1 MDEAIELRAGAT
13 SCGIAPGIGC
23 AVTHFRTRSGQGCTH
38 DWLRPYRAAPGTGVP
53 AALSGCF
60 PLVPYSGRIAHGVLR
75 WRGQSHVLPTGLLGD
90 AHALHGVGWIRPWDV
105 RAAGRDHAA
114 FELRHDGEG
123 WPFPFRASLS
133 VVLSEAALVI
143 DMTIENTG
151 PTDCPVGL
159 GLHPIFA
166 GRDIRLLAEASVVWD
181 IGDDKLFTGK
191 SASRPPWDFARNGA
205 PLRGTHLEHGFT
217 GWDGRFELVWPD
229 RDSTLVVTATEPL
242 RHLVVYS
249 RAYDDGA
256 DGFVCVEP
264 VSQSVDAF
272 NLDDAGIEGTGT
284 RTLRPGESLAAR
296 VAFRTVPL
304 PARVPVTAVRP
315 RGGRRP

>member
-23 AVTHFRTRSGQGCTH
+23 AVTHFRTRSAEGGTH
-38 DWLRPYRAAPGTGVP
+38 DWLRSSRAAPGAGVP

-75 WRGQSHVLPTGLLGD
+75 WRGQSHGLPTGLLGD

-105 RAAGRDHAA
+105 TAAGSDHAA

-133 VVLSEAALVI
+133 VELSEAALVI
-143 DMTIENTG
+143 GMMIENTG
-151 PTDCPVGL
+151 PMDCPVGL

-166 GRDIRLLAEASVVWD
+166 GRDIRLLAEAAVVWE
-181 IGDDKLFTGK
+181 IGDDKLFKGK
-191 SASRPPWDFARNGA
+191 SACRPPWDFGRDGA
-205 PLRGTHLEHGFT
+205 PLRGTHLEHGFSD
-217 GWDGRFELVWPD
+217 WDGRFELVWPE
-229 RDSTLVVTATEPL
+229 RDSKLVVTATEPL
-242 RHLVVYS
+242 RHLIIYS
-249 RAYDDGA
+249 KAYRDEA

-272 NLDDAGIEGTGT
+272 NLHAGGIKGTGT
-284 RTLRPGESLAAR
+284 RTLQPRESLAAT
-296 VAFRTVPL
+296 VVFRTVPL
-304 PARVPVTAVRP
+304 PSRSR
-315 RGGRRP
+315 